1 MLPNFTSQV
10 EGLESKSI
18 DEAGFFRDDSEDS
31 FDVKEEEE
39 DPKESGDWENNFQ
52 NDLDDFLSSQKKAP
66 KSDNKISQ
74 PAEIPQ
80 TKPESQKISVTSPI
94 LPKPSE
100 VKLSMPPP
108 QIMRKPLRQKID
120 FLDELPDRPAK
131 PGPGRP
137 RKRKR

>member
-52 NDLDDFLSSQKKAP
+52 NDLDDFLSS
-66 KSDNKISQ
+66 
-74 PAEIPQ
+74 
-80 TKPESQKISVTSPI
+80 
-94 LPKPSE
+94 
-100 VKLSMPPP
+100 
-108 QIMRKPLRQKID
+108 
-120 FLDELPDRPAK
+120 
-131 PGPGRP
+131 
-137 RKRKR
+137 